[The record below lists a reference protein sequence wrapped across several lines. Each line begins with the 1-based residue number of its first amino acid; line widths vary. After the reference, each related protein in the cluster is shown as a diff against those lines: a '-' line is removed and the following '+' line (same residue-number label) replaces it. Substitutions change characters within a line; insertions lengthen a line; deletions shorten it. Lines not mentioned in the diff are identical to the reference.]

1 MIPKVSVIVPIYKA
15 EKYIERCVMSLLK
28 QTLEEIELIF
38 VDDCTPDR
46 SIDILKRTIE
56 QYPNKLNHIKL
67 VHHNT
72 NLGVSISRQDGV
84 NAAIGDY
91 IIHCDPDDWVESDMY
106 DKMYSHAIRT
116 HADIVMSDYVM
127 EYGNKS
133 IFKSLKISNIDSE
146 DLLNALVRG
155 DLHGG
160 LWNKL
165 VNRNFIIK
173 NNIFFTPGLNICE
186 DLIYCIR
193 LMQKHPT
200 VSYLNM
206 PFYHYDKYSNPN
218 AMTQLSTTHDRIQFY
233 NWLNAFDETIK
244 NKNSNVYKTG
254 YTYIAYWAFTHNIFS
269 NKEYSDIFAKDIKLL
284 LFNDRRILMRLVT
297 ILSSLGLKNII
308 FKLYKHIKDI

>member
-28 QTLEEIELIF
+28 QTLKEIELIF
-38 VDDCTPDR
+38 VDDCSPDR

-91 IIHCDPDDWVESDMY
+91 IIHCDPDDWVEPEMY
-106 DKMYSHAIRT
+106 NSVYNYAIQN
-116 HADIVMSDYVM
+116 HADIVICDYVM
-127 EYGNKS
+127 EYHDKS
-133 IFKSLKISNIDSE
+133 VLKKIDLKDTSSTN
-146 DLLNALVRG
+146 LMNALVG
-155 DLHGG
+155 GKLHGG

-165 VNRNFIIK
+165 VKRKFITN

-186 DLIYCIR
+186 DLIYCLR
-193 LMQKHPT
+193 LMQKRPS
-200 VSYLNM
+200 VSYLNI
-206 PFYHYDKYSNPN
+206 PLYHYDKYSNPN
-218 AMTQLSTTHDRIQFY
+218 AMTQLSTTHNRTQFY
-233 NWLNAFDETIK
+233 NWLNAFNETIK
-244 NKNSNVYKTG
+244 NKNTNVYRTG

-269 NKEYSDIFAKDIKLL
+269 NKEYRDLFAKDIKLL
-284 LFNDRRILMRLVT
+284 LFNNRIILMRLIT
-297 ILSSLGLKNII
+297 ILSSLGLKNLI
-308 FKLYKHIKDI
+308 FKLYKHFKDI